1 MLKFE
6 LNIADRKTLA
16 NRMEELTG
24 IHPYYTRAPLYAYD
38 IGNYTIDRDGNL
50 LVEPEN
56 ADAELLTTLLNEGL
70 IRVRDARENAKLN
83 HVKNIRFVCADA
95 GDFMVDM
102 ANAGEHCD
110 VLFMDP
116 PRAGSDTAFL
126 SCALTLAPR
135 RIVYVSCNPET
146 LARDLNFLTK
156 RGYRAEKIQPVDMFP
171 HTDHVET
178 VVLLSRAI

>member
-1 MLKFE
+1 MVAAQKAGQVLGVE
-6 LNIADRKTLA
+6 V
-16 NRMEELTG
+16 NR
-24 IHPYYTRAPLYAYD
+24 
-38 IGNYTIDRDGNL
+38 
-50 LVEPEN
+50 
-56 ADAELLTTLLNEGL
+56 DA
-70 IRVRDARENAKLN
+70 VRDARENAKLN
-83 HVKNIRFVCADA
+83 RVKNIRFVCADA

-146 LARDLNFLTK
+146 LSRDLNFLTK

-178 VVLLSRAI
+178 VCLLSRAI

>member
-50 LVEPEN
+50 LVESEN

-70 IRVRDARENAKLN
+70 IRGGESIESTDDRPEDTELT
-83 HVKNIRFVCADA
+83 ADTDEEPVTEA
-95 GDFMVDM
+95 
-102 ANAGEHCD
+102 
-110 VLFMDP
+110 
-116 PRAGSDTAFL
+116 DTEQGRCGPCC
-126 SCALTLAPR
+126 SIAPVGR
-135 RIVYVSCNPET
+135 TIT
-146 LARDLNFLTK
+146 
-156 RGYRAEKIQPVDMFP
+156 
-171 HTDHVET
+171 
-178 VVLLSRAI
+178 VLLLSGRAATSVQLRKGRKRAAGM

>member
-16 NRMEELTG
+16 NRMEELMG

-70 IRVRDARENAKLN
+70 IRGGESIESTDDQPENTEPTENLTAEP
-83 HVKNIRFVCADA
+83 VTEEEPD
-95 GDFMVDM
+95 
-102 ANAGEHCD
+102 
-110 VLFMDP
+110 
-116 PRAGSDTAFL
+116 DTAEDGATEDEPDAEESERHIPIFSYNLSVLNCCNIASFNIMPFL
-126 SCALTLAPR
+126 S
-135 RIVYVSCNPET
+135 VPE
-146 LARDLNFLTK
+146 
-156 RGYRAEKIQPVDMFP
+156 
-171 HTDHVET
+171 
-178 VVLLSRAI
+178 LSHSSEIKTRPANSF

>member
-1 MLKFE
+1 MVAAKKAGQVLGVE
-6 LNIADRKTLA
+6 V
-16 NRMEELTG
+16 NR
-24 IHPYYTRAPLYAYD
+24 
-38 IGNYTIDRDGNL
+38 
-50 LVEPEN
+50 
-56 ADAELLTTLLNEGL
+56 DA
-70 IRVRDARENAKLN
+70 VRDARENAKLDR
-83 HVKNIRFVCADA
+83 VKNIRFVCADA

-171 HTDHVET
+171 HTDHVEC
-178 VVLLSRAI
+178 VVRLDKMN